1 MECRI
6 CFEKFNK
13 TTHKPMVINC
23 GHSMCSECV
32 ANIKKFKPLC
42 PTCRML
48 ITSETQ
54 NFALFELLDMNLIVD
69 PNVQLKSS
77 INIEIN
83 SIKKMKNN
91 LYLECSAKKNKVIKN
106 MIDIKNEI
114 ENRANNFI
122 NQIMTQQDMLEKETE
137 VHCKSLHEKIDDIL
151 RKEYI
156 GSIDIDKME
165 KFQLENLKEKLKE
178 AKTKIEMDKT
188 LLDQIDTHFY
198 LEKD

>member
-1 MECRI
+1 
-6 CFEKFNK
+6 
-13 TTHKPMVINC
+13 
-23 GHSMCSECV
+23 MCSECV
-32 ANIKKFKPLC
+32 ANVKKFKPLC

-69 PNVQLKSS
+69 PNAQLKSR
-77 INIEIN
+77 INIEID
-83 SIKKMKNN
+83 SIKQVKKN
-91 LYLECSAKKNKVIKN
+91 LFLKCSDKKNKVIKN

-122 NQIMTQQDMLEKETE
+122 SQLMSQQDMLEKETDDI
-137 VHCKSLHEKIDDIL
+137 CKNLHEKIDDIL

-165 KFQLENLKEKLKE
+165 KTDLENLKEKLKE
-178 AKTKIEMDKT
+178 AKNKIEIDKN

-198 LEKD
+198 LENDQNNQYNIGRICVNGLTKK